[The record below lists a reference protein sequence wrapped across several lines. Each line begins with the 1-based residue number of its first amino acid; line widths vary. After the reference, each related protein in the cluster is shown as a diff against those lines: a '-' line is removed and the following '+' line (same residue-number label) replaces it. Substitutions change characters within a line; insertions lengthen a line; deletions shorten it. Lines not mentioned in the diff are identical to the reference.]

1 MTQEE
6 PFEVTIYLQFNVT
19 EVTVL
24 AVNYLRTSFSYKSP
38 VKFDLN
44 FWIRFLVS
52 NIKNHAINCVEKLQ
66 SFLNSNPYLSKHSP
80 LAKSLVINCTPRNSH
95 RVCND
100 LVSCCMVVSW
110 CMALN

>member
-1 MTQEE
+1 MMQEE

-38 VKFDLN
+38 VKFDLD

-52 NIKNHAINCVEKLQ
+52 NFKNHAINWVEKFQ
-66 SFLNSNPYLSKHSP
+66 SFPNSHPYLPKHCT
-80 LAKSLVINCTPRNSH
+80 LVKSLLINCTPRNSH

-100 LVSCCMVVSW
+100 LVSSRMVVSW
-110 CMALN
+110 YVWY